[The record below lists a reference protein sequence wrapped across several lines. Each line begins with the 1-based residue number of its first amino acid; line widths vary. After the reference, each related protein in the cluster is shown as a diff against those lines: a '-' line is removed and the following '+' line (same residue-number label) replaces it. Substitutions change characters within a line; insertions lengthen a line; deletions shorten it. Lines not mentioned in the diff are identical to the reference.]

1 MTNKTLDLEVYGGP
15 DDRFDIA
22 RVVLGP
28 DIVERIRTLSAE
40 VRRLDVYKVQ
50 LFDYGVQPYEEGLE
64 QGDDPTPSEQRL
76 DCVCLNVTGDDF
88 FWSGYVKHCDE
99 RWETE
104 STSVASLEQE
114 ETT

>member
-1 MTNKTLDLEVYGGP
+1 MTNRTLDLEVYGGP

-22 RVVLGP
+22 RVELAPGV
-28 DIVERIRTLSAE
+28 VERIRTLSAE

-50 LFDYGVQPYEEGLE
+50 LFDYGVEPYDEGLE
-64 QGDDPTPSEQRL
+64 QGDDPTPAEQRL
-76 DCVCLNVTGDDF
+76 DCVFLNVTRDDF

-99 RWETE
+99 CWETE
-104 STSVASLEQE
+104 ATPVASLEQE